1 MVCASN
7 QPIVGAANGKLP
19 ISSPSSLV
27 QVSPG
32 LAKGPAFDESFV
44 LPYDMLDPLPQP
56 ITTYHDALTSDKLPF
71 SHILIPASVTPIPSA
86 AALKSLKILSKFWP
100 DEIEEGE
107 DCSLEVTSEDIPA
120 ASKEACP
127 LTLKH
132 QKKKNQQPKRNYI
145 TSPVEEIITRSKKG
159 TSNKPSH

>member
-1 MVCASN
+1 M
-7 QPIVGAANGKLP
+7 
-19 ISSPSSLV
+19 

-32 LAKGPAFDESFV
+32 LAKGPAFDESSV
-44 LPYDMLDPLPQP
+44 LPCVDMLGPLPQP

-71 SHILIPASVTPIPSA
+71 SHVLIPASVTSLPSA
-86 AALKSLKILSKFWP
+86 AALKSLKILSKFWG
-100 DEIEEGE
+100 DEVEEGE

-132 QKKKNQQPKRNYI
+132 QRRKINNLKEIISLHLWRKS
-145 TSPVEEIITRSKKG
+145 SPVQRRVPPTNLHIDYVVLEHKEPWES
-159 TSNKPSH
+159 

>member
-1 MVCASN
+1 MVS
-7 QPIVGAANGKLP
+7 AANGKLP
-19 ISSPSSLV
+19 ISSSLV

-32 LAKGPAFDESFV
+32 LAKGPAFDESSV
-44 LPYDMLDPLPQP
+44 LPCVDMLGPLPQP

-71 SHILIPASVTPIPSA
+71 SHVLIPASVTSLPSA
-86 AALKSLKILSKFWP
+86 AALKSLKILSKFWG
-100 DEIEEGE
+100 DEVEEGE